1 MGLFG
6 GCRGSRSA
14 VLFVGTIPFVELC
27 IYRNYVIRRA
37 MSFVGFI
44 QSCVY
49 NICMDS
55 EEERFTVLGA
65 IGLRRG
71 GLLPGGG
78 LK

>member
-1 MGLFG
+1 M
-6 GCRGSRSA
+6 
-14 VLFVGTIPFVELC
+14 LFVEPC
-27 IYRNYVIRRA
+27 ICRII
-37 MSFVGFI
+37 SFVGLI

-49 NICMDS
+49 NICMES

-71 GLLPGGG
+71 GLLLGGG

>member
-1 MGLFG
+1 M
-6 GCRGSRSA
+6 
-14 VLFVGTIPFVELC
+14 LFVEPC
-27 IYRNYVIRRA
+27 ICRII
-37 MSFVGFI
+37 SFVGFI

>member
-1 MGLFG
+1 MSMFG

-14 VLFVGTIPFVELC
+14 VLFVGTIPFVEPC
-27 IYRNYVIRRA
+27 ICRII
-37 MSFVGFI
+37 SFVGFI